1 MNKLQLVKNALT
13 SRVGRQILTV
23 QKHSPA
29 LMFTAGVVGVV
40 TAAVLASKA
49 TLKLEETLEEI
60 QNDLVQSKA
69 LNESNPSLY
78 PTDDMYRDHTIMYLR
93 AVGRLAK
100 LYGPALLVGVASVAA
115 LTGSHVVL
123 NRRLAGVTAAYA
135 ALEKGF
141 EQYRKRVMD
150 ELGPEKD
157 RQFRY
162 GEAIETEL
170 SEDMPTGTRI
180 QKVKVL
186 GEKNVSI
193 YARFFDE
200 TSTSW
205 SKAPYQNQ
213 YFVQCQQRYAN
224 DKLRAQGHL
233 FLNEVYDMLGLE
245 RSPEG
250 AVVGWLLDSK
260 TGDGYVDFG
269 VFSGDS
275 YTGQEFVNGSER
287 SVLLDFNVDGLIWK
301 KI

>member
-1 MNKLQLVKNALT
+1 M
-13 SRVGRQILTV
+13 GRQVLTV

-29 LMFTAGVVGVV
+29 LLFAAGVAGVVTTVI
-40 TAAVLASKA
+40 LASKA
-49 TLKLEETLEEI
+49 TLKVEETLEEHEKLKMMVEGVRFGKEYTDADR
-60 QNDLVQSKA
+60 QRDLA
-69 LNESNPSLY
+69 LLY
-78 PTDDMYRDHTIMYLR
+78 TKT
-93 AVGRLAK
+93 AVKLVK
-100 LYGPALLVGVASVAA
+100 LYGPALLIGAASVAA

-141 EQYRKRVMD
+141 EQYRKRVLD

-170 SEDMPTGTRI
+170 SEDTELGTKI

-186 GEKNVSI
+186 GGKNVSI

-200 TSTSW
+200 TSSSW

-213 YFVQCQQRYAN
+213 YFVQCQQNYAN
-224 DKLRAQGHL
+224 DKLRARGHM

-250 AVVGWLLDSK
+250 AVVGWLLDGK
-260 TGDGYVDFG
+260 DGDGFVDFG
-269 VFSGDS
+269 VFSGDA

-287 SVLLDFNVDGLIWK
+287 SVLLDFNVDGVIWD